1 MPVIAHLPVK
11 VDINHFVLY
20 LWALFWIEVIFY
32 FFLHTIT
39 FCGIII
45 SCTRELALKIKIKII
60 HASTKQSPY
69 ECTKMIHIEFHRQM
83 WNNRSIRSGWQEKYL
98 GFGTLSSLFH
108 LDPVVVIGSWSLLF
122 LATMPHLEA
131 NSKQA
136 RRPIGMKLG
145 SLGSTWIE
153 LPIKN

>member
-1 MPVIAHLPVK
+1 MPVIAYLPVK

-32 FFLHTIT
+32 LFLHTIL
-39 FCGIII
+39 FCGIIF
-45 SCTRELALKIKIKII
+45 SCTIELALKIKIKII

-69 ECTKMIHIEFHRQM
+69 ECSKMIHIEFHRQICNYRHI
-83 WNNRSIRSGWQEKYL
+83 WSGWQEKYL
-98 GFGTLSSLFH
+98 GLGTLSSLFP
-108 LDPVVVIGSWSLLF
+108 LDPVGVYGSWSSSF
-122 LATMPHLEA
+122 PTTMPRLEA

-145 SLGSTWIE
+145 SLDSTWIE